1 MKVKHHALGAL
12 FRRKRSQYPLN
23 GSQYIGVNVST
34 LDLPNKDDDDDDVSR
49 TFGLTET
56 NGNSFTI

>member
-12 FRRKRSQYPLN
+12 FRRKRPQYPLN
-23 GSQYIGVNVST
+23 GSQYIRVNVST
-34 LDLPNKDDDDDDVSR
+34 FDLPNKDDDDVSR